1 MEETLNSF
9 SSDKDNLSKE
19 LSDAELEL
27 SKKEPELQ
35 ALDESFS
42 KPVSYTHLTLPTKA

>member
-19 LSDAELEL
+19 LSEAELEL
-27 SKKEPELQ
+27 SKKNQ
-35 ALDESFS
+35 NF
-42 KPVSYTHLTLPTKA
+42 KP